1 MGDERQRASAPAE
14 AAGAAVP
21 TREPVLTR
29 ETVLT
34 REEGRAFD
42 ERAIRELGIPGAV
55 LMENA
60 GRQAAERLLA
70 ALRVQTLG
78 GARRGPPWRVAVICG
93 RGNNGGDG
101 YVVARHVRNAGHDVE
116 CFSTC
121 AASQLSGDA
130 ALNRAIVERIGI
142 PVRPITT
149 DEELAGARG
158 RWSDADALVDALLG
172 TGATGAPRGEV
183 AKALRALAEVRGPFR
198 VALDVPSGLDADLG
212 TAAGECFAADLT
224 VTFVARKPG
233 FEPEQARRFTGEIV
247 VADIGIS
254 PAALASRPGDAV
266 PESTVLE
273 S

>member
-1 MGDERQRASAPAE
+1 MGDERLGADAADEAREAAPAR
-14 AAGAAVP
+14 AD
-21 TREPVLTR
+21 VLTR
-29 ETVLT
+29 EQV
-34 REEGRAFD
+34 RAFD

-70 ALRVQTLG
+70 ALRVQALA

-121 AASQLSGDA
+121 DASRLSGDA
-130 ALNRAIVERIGI
+130 ALNRAIAERIGV
-142 PVRPITT
+142 PVRGIST
-149 DEELAGARG
+149 EAGLADASR
-158 RWSDADALVDALLG
+158 RWREADALVDALLG
-172 TGATGAPRGEV
+172 TGATGAPRDEV
-183 AKALRALAEVRGPFR
+183 AAALRALSGIRGPFR
-198 VALDVPSGLDADLG
+198 LALDVPSGLDADLG
-212 TAAGECFAADLT
+212 TAAGECFAADVT

-247 VADIGIS
+247 VADIGIT
-254 PAALASRPGDAV
+254 PAALAPRSGGAV
-266 PESTVLE
+266 SN